1 MTVFIYMLNRSST
14 LHSIR
19 NVHWQGMGD
28 IYTIQFYRSFYSLS
42 LRNVLTFWFSA
53 EQEEEESPKIPPVE
67 NVSVEKGVE
76 SAAGEQPVSPPDEA
90 GESPLVSE
98 EKTEPSPQEEST
110 EEPSTKHQDDGK
122 WSNFF
127 PKYTHFNRI

>member
-1 MTVFIYMLNRSST
+1 MSLISSPPT
-14 LHSIR
+14 GSE
-19 NVHWQGMGD
+19 G
-28 IYTIQFYRSFYSLS
+28 
-42 LRNVLTFWFSA
+42 
-53 EQEEEESPKIPPVE
+53 EKESHEGPPE